1 MNHSSRD
8 IARVATLAR
17 ADARGRAPPRARRLG
32 SLVVDADAEAARPSV
47 RVVAI
52 ERLLTQLEGGEASVE
67 PILMPASETAELVK
81 GRTLGNKVSQPRE

>member
-1 MNHSSRD
+1 
-8 IARVATLAR
+8 L
-17 ADARGRAPPRARRLG
+17 PG
-32 SLVVDADAEAARPSV
+32 SINADAEAARPSV
-47 RVVAI
+47 RVVGI